1 MTANNNG
8 ERRFLWRALNV
19 LSIILLT
26 ATLAVTGWM
35 LMQIVEL
42 NIHVAGLT
50 TAAESVARRLARI
63 EKQIDAGGKITT
75 RLGL

>member
-26 ATLAVTGWM
+26 IMLGISGWM

-50 TAAESVARRLARI
+50 AVAESVARRLARI
-63 EKQIDAGGKITT
+63 EKRIDTGGKIT
-75 RLGL
+75 RCRP

>member
-26 ATLAVTGWM
+26 IMLGISGWM

-50 TAAESVARRLARI
+50 AAAESVARRLARI
-63 EKQIDAGGKITT
+63 EKRIDTGGKIT
-75 RLGL
+75 RCWP